1 MTSVSAQAD
10 AGVAEGVLRA
20 IESTLPGIQTSDTMQ
35 DQITRL
41 IMLLDH
47 LVRCRVYMWHVL
59 NLLFSNKFILRDPN
73 CTFWCDKTLG
83 STYTTTSL
91 ETWIWNM
98 FSIPTTLVFFYF
110 FLTKPF
116 VAGLDSTIWCTWHR
130 WELQDWNTKGC
141 CSRDLVYTIR
151 CGITENGSF
160 LDHTF
165 AILNHQNNFQN
176 KC

>member
-98 FSIPTTLVFFYF
+98 FSIPTTVFLIF
-110 FLTKPF
+110 FWPNRSLQ
-116 VAGLDSTIWCTWHR
+116 DSTQQSDVHDTDENSKTGTPKDAVHETWF
-130 WELQDWNTKGC
+130 
-141 CSRDLVYTIR
+141 IR
-151 CGITENGSF
+151 
-160 LDHTF
+160 LDVE
-165 AILNHQNNFQN
+165 
-176 KC
+176 